1 MSENKASTGLV
12 IKLVLTGLVTG
23 LIVPLTAA
31 IWLFFKHKQVDV
43 TLFFN
48 QELMPVF
55 VATPFITAFVG
66 FISAIGVQ
74 KQFKRIFNLL
84 SRQKQIVQSVTVFA
98 EKIGTVETSNPARP
112 EEISCS
118 ALVISIQGPIISSA
132 A

>member
-66 FISAIGVQ
+66 LFLQLV
-74 KQFKRIFNLL
+74 FKNNSKEFLIF
-84 SRQKQIVQSVTVFA
+84 
-98 EKIGTVETSNPARP
+98 
-112 EEISCS
+112 C
-118 ALVISIQGPIISSA
+118 LVKNKLYKV
-132 A
+132 